1 MKKEVIIL
9 LLLTM
14 LTAGHLFAAEKG
26 QIELRS
32 VAEVE
37 ETVSNEKGEKEIK
50 RVAAKDA
57 TVIPGG
63 IVIFTTT
70 YKNIGDKDAD
80 DVVIDNPVPQHMTY
94 VDFSAEGK
102 GASITFSIDDGKS
115 YDFVGNLKVK
125 NADGTERKAV
135 AKDYTHI
142 RWTLEKSINP
152 GGKGSVVFRAKLN

>member
-1 MKKEVIIL
+1 MKKEVIAL
-9 LLLTM
+9 LLVTLF
-14 LTAGHLFAAEKG
+14 TAGQVFAVEKG
-26 QIELRS
+26 QIELKS

-37 ETVSNEKGEKEIK
+37 ETVTNEKGEKEIK

-57 TVIPGG
+57 TVIPGD

-94 VDFSAEGK
+94 VDFSAEGE

-125 NADGTERKAV
+125 NVDGTERKAV